1 MTPCLD
7 FHYLLEQLQ
16 NSWKYWSSPGY
27 YIIKDR
33 IKIQMNSQKKRYTGQ
48 GPEGSQ
54 EQEFLFPWGSSP
66 PPGLLAC
73 RCVHQHRGSPSP
85 IYWDS
90 CGGFLT
96 QACSSIYS
104 ISNPSSLS
112 GESGVGL
119 KAAWSFWWPTPS
131 RSPPRL
137 TSLKQKL
144 PLPDFI
150 QEIPRNIGTLYHEP
164 GLKANI
170 CISYCLSLASPLCP
184 SMQNNFHKY
193 WDILASLNDG
203 HIRGV
208 NNPGDLGLDD

>member
-1 MTPCLD
+1 MIPCLG

-27 YIIKDR
+27 HIIKDR

-54 EQEFLFPWGSSP
+54 EQELLSPWSWGT

-73 RCVHQHRGSPSP
+73 RCVHQHRGSPHP

-96 QACSSIYS
+96 QAWSSIYS

-119 KAAWSFWWPTPS
+119 KAAWSFWWPAPP

-137 TSLKQKL
+137 TSLKQATPPQL
-144 PLPDFI
+144 YT
-150 QEIPRNIGTLYHEP
+150 RNSKEYRYCVSGTRSKVNRYIFLLSQS
-164 GLKANI
+164 G
-170 CISYCLSLASPLCP
+170 ISIVPIYAKQLS
-184 SMQNNFHKY
+184 
-193 WDILASLNDG
+193 
-203 HIRGV
+203 
-208 NNPGDLGLDD
+208 